1 MLISLPLHLTSL
13 TNLSSILIHTIGPL
27 GQTLPI
33 QTSNTLTITKRGKHI
48 ISHLLKEDNVLNT
61 LLKRIY
67 EIPFGVS
74 FVVYV
79 VGEIMKRCNGRSR
92 DVLGEMMRV
101 CSEFDEFEEEVSK
114 YVRFI

>member
-13 TNLSSILIHTIGPL
+13 NNLLSVLNHTIGPL

-33 QTSNTLTITKRGKHI
+33 QASNTLTITKRGKHI
-48 ISHLLKEDNVLNT
+48 ISHLLKDDKVLNS

-92 DVLGEMMRV
+92 EGLGEMMRV
-101 CSEFDEFEEEVSK
+101 YRELDEFEEEMDK
-114 YVRFI
+114 YVRFM

>member
-1 MLISLPLHLTSL
+1 MLISLPIHLNSLTSL
-13 TNLSSILIHTIGPL
+13 SSVLNHTIGPL

-33 QTSNTLTITKRGKHI
+33 QTSNTLTITKRGRHI
-48 ISHLLKEDNVLNT
+48 VSHLLKEDKVLNS
-61 LLKRIY
+61 LLKRVY

-79 VGEIMKRCNGRSR
+79 VGQIMKKCNGKSR
-92 DVLGEMMRV
+92 EVLGEMMKV
-101 CSEFDEFEEEVSK
+101 YSELDEFEQEVGK